1 MLEVINSEQV
11 EYTVC
16 TQNKYIVI
24 NYCGSLYSPGYRL
37 GESLICKGNLQ
48 TEFLRKPIPIGG
60 YKLESS
66 ERAQGAGFPGH
77 CPACIYL
84 LACLLFF
91 FNFLSLIA
99 IFQITGH

>member
-37 GESLICKGNLQ
+37 GETLICKCRLQ
-48 TEFLRKPIPIGG
+48 TSFLRKPIPMRGHWASRSEKASGG
-60 YKLESS
+60 WLSS
-66 ERAQGAGFPGH
+66 EETATSSLQGYA
-77 CPACIYL
+77 
-84 LACLLFF
+84 
-91 FNFLSLIA
+91 S
-99 IFQITGH
+99 TD